1 MQCLQHFLKCFREP
15 VTLLYLR
22 TLYMY
27 IGAFT
32 SIISINASVLFREG
46 RANWTRTCVYTV
58 YDDKG
63 CTLMF
68 GIIARAQLLY
78 LAHCGMKRY
87 VLVPQHNTLRQL
99 SRHEQYMIFRLSTS
113 HCRLRSHMKKIGIE
127 ESALY
132 PLPLRTGSTHYSP
145 RPVVMPYPQ
154 RRKEKH
160 LTNSKFP
167 RNSNRHTPDGT
178 FNMTRTNRTLK
189 KKISF
194 IPNQLKSSGFPVTFQ
209 LPYTFKAI
217 HF

>member
-1 MQCLQHFLKCFREP
+1 ME
-15 VTLLYLR
+15 
-22 TLYMY
+22 
-27 IGAFT
+27 
-32 SIISINASVLFREG
+32 
-46 RANWTRTCVYTV
+46 
-58 YDDKG
+58 
-63 CTLMF
+63 
-68 GIIARAQLLY
+68 
-78 LAHCGMKRY
+78 RY

-132 PLPLRTGSTHYSP
+132 PLHLRTGSTNYSP
-145 RPVVMPYPQ
+145 RPAVMPYPQ

-178 FNMTRTNRTLK
+178 FNMTRTNRTVK

-194 IPNQLKSSGFPVTFQ
+194 IPNQTQIKWLSCNISTSLHFFG
-209 LPYTFKAI
+209 YTLLI
-217 HF
+217 ETLRNL